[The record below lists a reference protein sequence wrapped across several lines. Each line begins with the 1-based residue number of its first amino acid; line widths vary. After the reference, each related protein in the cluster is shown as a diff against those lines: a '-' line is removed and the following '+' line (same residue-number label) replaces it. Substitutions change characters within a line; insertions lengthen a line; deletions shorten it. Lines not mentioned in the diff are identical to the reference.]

1 MTRLGDFAIRWA
13 TTLSVVVL
21 AGIAAVLSYKHMR
34 TLVLEYGET
43 SWTAALLPVSVDGM
57 IVASSMTLLADSRN
71 GQRSGLLPWILLVIG
86 STASLAANVAVA
98 EPSLVGRLIAAWP
111 SAALI
116 GSYELLM
123 RQVRNASHTMV
134 PAGSNPPHT
143 SPMTGQ
149 DGSYEL
155 SYELAGIG
163 TGSYASHMNRVAD
176 DSVSDEAHT
185 PLDDASPDGSDEAQT
200 DTGEGHPGHP
210 DTSSGRAADH
220 ERASRDPSRS
230 RRPASVLQRQA
241 WQWALANRGPAGNLP
256 SGRAIAHEFGRRER
270 WGRLVKQ
277 AGLAGRLEQAVIAR

>member
-1 MTRLGDFAIRWA
+1 VTRAGDLAIRWA
-13 TTLSVVVL
+13 TTISVVVL

-71 GQRSGLLPWILLVIG
+71 GQRSGLLPWTLLVIG

-123 RQVRNASHTMV
+123 RQVRNASHSMV
-134 PAGSNPPHT
+134 RAGSDAPHT
-143 SPMTGQ
+143 SPLTCQ
-149 DGSYEL
+149 SGSYEL
-155 SYELAGIG
+155 SYELAGNG
-163 TGSYASHMNRVAD
+163 AGSYASHTSTV
-176 DSVSDEAHT
+176 T
-185 PLDDASPDGSDEAQT
+185 DDAGSYEPHTSTNDAPRDGSDDAQT
-200 DTGEGHPGHP
+200 DTGEAHTGSR
-210 DTSSGRAADH
+210 DADRGRAADD
-220 ERASRDPSRS
+220 ERANRDRSPS

-241 WQWALANRGPAGNLP
+241 WQWALANRTPRGDLP
-256 SGRAIAHEFGRRER
+256 SGKAIAQEFGRRER

-277 AGLAGRLEQAVIAR
+277 SGLAGRLDPAAIA

>member
-1 MTRLGDFAIRWA
+1 
-13 TTLSVVVL
+13 VVVL

-71 GQRSGLLPWILLVIG
+71 GQRSGLLPWTLLVIG

-134 PAGSNPPHT
+134 STASDESHT
-143 SPMTGQ
+143 SPLTCQ
-149 DGSYEL
+149 AGSYEP
-155 SYELAGIG
+155 SYELAGNG
-163 TGSYASHMNRVAD
+163 AGSYA
-176 DSVSDEAHT
+176 AHT
-185 PLDDASPDGSDEAQT
+185 STVTDDATSYEPHTSLGDESGDGSDDAQT
-200 DTGEGHPGHP
+200 DTGDARTGGV
-210 DTSSGRAADH
+210 DADQGRAAGDV
-220 ERASRDPSRS
+220 RADRAGGARS

-241 WQWALANRGPAGNLP
+241 WQWALVNRTPRGDLP
-256 SGRAIAHEFGRRER
+256 SGKAIAREFGRRER

-277 AGLAGRLEQAVIAR
+277 AGLAGRLEPAIKAR

>member
-1 MTRLGDFAIRWA
+1 VTRPGDLAIRWA
-13 TTLSVVVL
+13 TTICVVVL

-71 GQRSGLLPWILLVIG
+71 GQRSGLLPWTLLVIG

-134 PAGSNPPHT
+134 STASDAPHT
-143 SPMTGQ
+143 SSMTCQ
-149 DGSYEL
+149 NGSYEP
-155 SYELAGIG
+155 SYELAGNGI
-163 TGSYASHMNRVAD
+163 GSYTSHTSTATDDAASY
-176 DSVSDEAHT
+176 EAHT
-185 PLDDASPDGSDEAQT
+185 SADDASRDGSYHAQT
-200 DTGEGHPGHP
+200 DTGESRIGSPATGR
-210 DTSSGRAADH
+210 DRAAE
-220 ERASRDPSRS
+220 ERADQARPRT
-230 RRPASVLQRQA
+230 RRPASVLQSQA
-241 WQWALANRGPAGNLP
+241 WQWALANRTPRGDLP
-256 SGRAIAHEFGRRER
+256 SGKAIAHEFGRRER

-277 AGLAGRLEQAVIAR
+277 AGLAGRLDPATAQ

>member
-1 MTRLGDFAIRWA
+1 MTRPGDLAIRWA
-13 TTLSVVVL
+13 TTISVVVL

-71 GQRSGLLPWILLVIG
+71 GQRSGLLPWTLLVIG

-123 RQVRNASHTMV
+123 RQVRNASHKMV
-134 PAGSNPPHT
+134 QAASDAPHT
-143 SPMTGQ
+143 SPLTCQ
-149 DGSYEL
+149 DGSYEP
-155 SYELAGIG
+155 SYELAGNG
-163 TGSYASHMNRVAD
+163 AGSYASHESKITD
-176 DSVSDEAHT
+176 DIGSYEAHT
-185 PLDDASPDGSDEAQT
+185 PLDDVSRDGPYDAQT
-200 DTGEGHPGHP
+200 DTGEGHAGGRDADRGH
-210 DTSSGRAADH
+210 AAGD
-220 ERASRDPSRS
+220 ERADRTGSRS
-230 RRPASVLQRQA
+230 RRPASVLQHQA
-241 WQWALANRGPAGNLP
+241 WQWALANRTPRGDLP
-256 SGRAIAHEFGRRER
+256 SGKAIAQEFGRRER

-277 AGLAGRLEQAVIAR
+277 SGLAGRLDPATIA